1 MLFRALLFFFLG
13 ANAFACALCSLYSP
27 TAHVQADFEANKTA
41 INKINFTWIFSE
53 NFSLLTRENY
63 DFNADGEI
71 GKDELREIRRGL
83 LDYLVPRG
91 FLTRIEYFYGGED
104 AVKLEPKLSDYELNF
119 EDGRLK
125 FRLSFAVNLA
135 LKDGLKFSVETLDK
149 EGYFAFKF
157 LAPAAQKLA
166 EGLFL
171 TPNINGNIAFYELTS
186 EKEAAEFDRKPSLKS
201 LVEDKSRAAPVNLGE
216 RNFTEHGEIDAIDA
230 AKFSAVSK
238 AGLNLLDRVREFLRA
253 NSQNFSAAALMI
265 LAALSFG
272 YGFLHAAGA
281 GHGKT
286 LTASY
291 FAATGG
297 SYARAALFAL
307 KIGFLHVIGAAALV
321 FATYFTLLELSAGY
335 VKDTGRIAQIISGA
349 VIVALALFM
358 LFKAF
363 ASPKIFTPA
372 HKIYPRKVR
381 NFNGLKLKFS
391 LPQSASDC
399 AACEAILQ
407 NGANREN
414 FSKSRD
420 WLTAAAAALV
430 PCPGTIV
437 VFTLAFEL
445 GSFTAGAI
453 SGVCMALGMSAVT
466 FIAAVLGAKA
476 GGGAIF
482 RRTRLKF
489 YLKIAAISVML
500 GLGVFML
507 FTNLIQKSPF

>member
-1 MLFRALLFFFLG
+1 M
-13 ANAFACALCSLYSP
+13 
-27 TAHVQADFEANKTA
+27 
-41 INKINFTWIFSE
+41 
-53 NFSLLTRENY
+53 
-63 DFNADGEI
+63 
-71 GKDELREIRRGL
+71 
-83 LDYLVPRG
+83 
-91 FLTRIEYFYGGED
+91 
-104 AVKLEPKLSDYELNF
+104 
-119 EDGRLK
+119 
-125 FRLSFAVNLA
+125 
-135 LKDGLKFSVETLDK
+135 
-149 EGYFAFKF
+149 
-157 LAPAAQKLA
+157 
-166 EGLFL
+166 
-171 TPNINGNIAFYELTS
+171 
-186 EKEAAEFDRKPSLKS
+186 
-201 LVEDKSRAAPVNLGE
+201 
-216 RNFTEHGEIDAIDA
+216 
-230 AKFSAVSK
+230 
-238 AGLNLLDRVREFLRA
+238 REFLRA
-253 NSQNFSAAALMI
+253 NSQNFSAASLII

-335 VKDTGRIAQIISGA
+335 VKDTGRIAQVISGA

-363 ASPKIFTPA
+363 APPKIFTPA
-372 HKIYPRKVR
+372 HKIYPRKIR

-391 LPQSASDC
+391 PPQSSGDC

-407 NGANREN
+407 NREN

-489 YLKIAAISVML
+489 YLKIVAISVML